1 MFPWSLKQTEH
12 VSKTC
17 MSWLLVNIRNFLSSK
32 SRNLLTDALNQRLQ
46 KLKWGCSCP
55 VPFPAK
61 NDFYKPHLRTV
72 LEFGPFGQLRAIVE
86 KYPKQAMVRNILI
99 IHSGCPAGNS
109 SILRILKR
117 RRRLAVTQSS
127 LACFCPAPTWSKLPQ
142 SSSKKSFWL
151 LLCMSNT
158 FCMVIKDIWTRK
170 LLKLSPRL
178 LFFFS

>member
-1 MFPWSLKQTEH
+1 M
-12 VSKTC
+12 
-17 MSWLLVNIRNFLSSK
+17 I
-32 SRNLLTDALNQRLQ
+32 
-46 KLKWGCSCP
+46 
-55 VPFPAK
+55 
-61 NDFYKPHLRTV
+61 
-72 LEFGPFGQLRAIVE
+72 
-86 KYPKQAMVRNILI
+86 RNILT
-99 IHSGCPAGNS
+99 IHSDCPAGNS

-170 LLKLSPRL
+170 SSPRL
-178 LFFFS
+178 LYFISQEIVYHISWLKRSGEKWQNIICNRWQVKDGSMDFHLPYKSVSTYINIDVSM

>member
-1 MFPWSLKQTEH
+1 M
-12 VSKTC
+12 
-17 MSWLLVNIRNFLSSK
+17 I
-32 SRNLLTDALNQRLQ
+32 
-46 KLKWGCSCP
+46 
-55 VPFPAK
+55 
-61 NDFYKPHLRTV
+61 
-72 LEFGPFGQLRAIVE
+72 
-86 KYPKQAMVRNILI
+86 RNILM

-151 LLCMSNT
+151 LLFMSNT

-170 LLKLSPRL
+170 LMEWSPRL
-178 LFFFS
+178 FFFFFQEIVYHISWLKQLGEKWQNIICNRWQVKDGLWIFICHKYLHKI